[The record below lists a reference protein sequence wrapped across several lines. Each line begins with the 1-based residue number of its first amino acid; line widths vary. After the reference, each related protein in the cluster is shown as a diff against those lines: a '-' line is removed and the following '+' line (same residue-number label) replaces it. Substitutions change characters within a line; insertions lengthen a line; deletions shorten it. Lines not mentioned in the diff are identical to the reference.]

1 MVNKYLPQETAALPG
16 VLKEEE
22 AIKEKDE
29 LLREA
34 QEEVARECRQQC
46 AVGDETA
53 ALPGVLKEE
62 EAIKEKDELLREAQL
77 EGA

>member
-1 MVNKYLPQETAALPG
+1 MDSLRKEMALMWEEVAREHQQQGAIGDQTAVLPG

-34 QEEVARECRQQC
+34 QAEVA
-46 AVGDETA
+46 
-53 ALPGVLKEE
+53 
-62 EAIKEKDELLREAQL
+62 
-77 EGA
+77 